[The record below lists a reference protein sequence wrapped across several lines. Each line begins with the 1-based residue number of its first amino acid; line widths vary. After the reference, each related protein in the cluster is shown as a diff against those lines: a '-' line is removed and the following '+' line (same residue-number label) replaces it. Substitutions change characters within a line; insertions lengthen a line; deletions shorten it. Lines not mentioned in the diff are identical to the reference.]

1 MTVLRHPNNQGVTLS
16 QWRKT
21 AAGGETSVSGTDDF
35 SAGLAYTAG
44 AEQVFVNGVLLERGV
59 DYTASTGTTVT
70 GLTAL
75 VAGDI
80 VTVSSPSA
88 FNVANAIPK
97 ATITAKGDLLVGTGA
112 STPANLAVGADGT
125 TLVANSASATGVA
138 WAGPNVA
145 AGKNRFING
154 GFDIWQ
160 RGTSFSSAGYGA
172 DRWYF
177 SFGGSITLSQE
188 TSVIPSGATYA
199 AKMLAT
205 ANSSFGELYQA
216 LEAQEVNLLAG
227 QTITVSG
234 YTRATS
240 GYTGNAII
248 AIQTNTTANTQ
259 TGGTWTEVA
268 SNSLTPSTSAYNRF
282 SVTYAVPSGTLGLRV
297 KLGNTST
304 QNSGAAIYFANIQL
318 ELGSVATAFSRAGG
332 TLQGELMACQR
343 YYWRNTPAVAY
354 GIHANLTYN
363 NSTTTEVGF
372 IKLPVV
378 MRTTPASVDY
388 SSLRVQQPGVGAV
401 GTISSVGLASETNA
415 NNVLLQV
422 TITGGTYS
430 STAPYQVLND
440 NNTAGYLGFSAEL

>member
-1 MTVLRHPNNQGVTLS
+1 MTVLRHPNNNGVTLS

-21 AAGGETSVSGTDDF
+21 AAGGETSLSGTDDF
-35 SAGLAYTAG
+35 SAGLSYTVG
-44 AEQVFVNGVLLERGV
+44 AEQVFVNGVLIERGV

-97 ATITAKGDLLVGTGA
+97 AAITAKGDLLVGTGA
-112 STPANLAVGADGT
+112 STPTNLAVGADGS

-343 YYWRNTPAVAY
+343 YYYRNSGLNIYSTYAWGWSTSTTNCAFIIPTPVQMRVVPNTPEIGNLQVGISAGSTYAASSPSINAAFQSPNTAY
-354 GIHANLTYN
+354 VEVTVPTITSNLM
-363 NSTTTEVGF
+363 VRLF
-372 IKLPVV
+372 
-378 MRTTPASVDY
+378 
-388 SSLRVQQPGVGAV
+388 
-401 GTISSVGLASETNA
+401 NA
-415 NNVLLQV
+415 NN
-422 TITGGTYS
+422 
-430 STAPYQVLND
+430 A
-440 NNTAGYLGFSAEL
+440 AGYIGFSAEL

>member
-1 MTVLRHPNNQGVTLS
+1 MTVIRHPNNQGVTLS

-112 STPANLAVGADGT
+112 STPTNLGVGADGT

-318 ELGSVATAFSRAGG
+318 ELGSVPTAFSRAGG
-332 TLQGELMACQR
+332 TLQGELAACQR
-343 YYWRNTPAVAY
+343 YLPAVTGGGYEGYVGYAY
-354 GIHANLTYN
+354 GTNSVIYAIPFPTQARVAPTGMTLSSGLSASGYGLNVAYSITNLTFN
-363 NSTTTEVGF
+363 
-372 IKLPVV
+372 
-378 MRTTPASVDY
+378 
-388 SSLRVQQPGVGAV
+388 GAV
-401 GTISSVGLASETNA
+401 SNSATVYSANQITIVAGQGSRMILNGTILF
-415 NNVLLQV
+415 
-422 TITGGTYS
+422 TGC
-430 STAPYQVLND
+430 
-440 NNTAGYLGFSAEL
+440 EL